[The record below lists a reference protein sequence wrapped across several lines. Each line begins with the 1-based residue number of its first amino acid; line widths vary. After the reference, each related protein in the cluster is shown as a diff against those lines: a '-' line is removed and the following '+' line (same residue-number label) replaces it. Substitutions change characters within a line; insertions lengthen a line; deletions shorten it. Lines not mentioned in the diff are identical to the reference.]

1 MAFSTLMKISDKTWR
16 FNARFR
22 FGYKFG
28 SNLEETRG
36 GKSSLFWRISG
47 SEWKP
52 WLWATQIQLQRVLSL
67 KMHLHVEHICDR
79 CDIYTCAT
87 DVTSTHV
94 RPMRQYDTCGCTFT
108 HHWINFLKKQNSQ
121 LCYAARIDVLIY
133 YLYIFI
139 YRKVG

>member
-67 KMHLHVEHICDR
+67 KVHLHVAHVQPMRHLHLCDR
-79 CDIYTCAT
+79 CDRCDSMTCVDAPLLIIESIFWKSKFSTLLCST
-87 DVTSTHV
+87 D
-94 RPMRQYDTCGCTFT
+94 
-108 HHWINFLKKQNSQ
+108 W
-121 LCYAARIDVLIY
+121 RIDILFVHFHL
-133 YLYIFI
+133 
-139 YRKVG
+139 